1 MPVLLPLA
9 ERIRTAAKTDL
20 EAVRFENVSHSEYRL
35 VGEIGEQKNVSD
47 ASVSGRSRSRIR
59 RTGFTLIELLVV
71 IAIIAVLIALL
82 LPAVQ
87 QAREAARRTQCKNN
101 LKQLALAT
109 HNYSE
114 TYAGYLPCYRID
126 NSKFIANAAAYPSVG
141 QARFWFGNVNYD
153 QADPTK
159 QLDFTQGPLAPYM
172 ETNYAAF
179 QCPDL
184 TPQLVDVV
192 RFGKMACGYG
202 FNARYLGYGINYDFS
217 NYPSYKVTPDFVQ
230 LRDVMQLTQT
240 VIFGDSAQV
249 DFSLNF
255 QETWI
260 LEPPS
265 QNFATTHFRHS
276 DTANIAFLD
285 GHVES
290 RGRNFLIQVPGTNW
304 MSSAQAA
311 KMDAKRLGFVSDG
324 NLNNPLLQDE
334 LYDRK

>member
-1 MPVLLPLA
+1 MPVARNLKDGSRSAINHEVTASRSNSFSLL
-9 ERIRTAAKTDL
+9 D
-20 EAVRFENVSHSEYRL
+20 HSP
-35 VGEIGEQKNVSD
+35 GGKGDEQKIGFV
-47 ASVSGRSRSRIR
+47 VSGNECARGQKR

-114 TYAGYLPCYRID
+114 TYAGFLPSYRID
-126 NSKFIANAAAYPSVG
+126 NQKFMANATAYPSVG

-153 QADPTK
+153 QVDPTK
-159 QLDFTQGPLAPYM
+159 QLDFTQSPLAPYM

-184 TPQLVDVV
+184 TSQIVDVV

-202 FNARYLGYGINYDFS
+202 FNARYLGYGIDYDFS
-217 NYPSYKVTPDFVQ
+217 NYPSYTVKSDFAQ

-240 VIFGDSAQV
+240 VIYGDSAQV
-249 DFSLNF
+249 DFALNF

-276 DTANIAFLD
+276 DSANVAFLD

-290 RGRNFLIQVPGTNW
+290 RSRNFLIQVPGTNW
-304 MSSAQAA
+304 MSAAQSA

-324 NLNNPLLQDE
+324 NLNNPALQDE